1 MSEKPQ
7 WITYAI
13 WILFKEPFYHD
24 SDLFWAYTLAYPH
37 VTTIICSLC
46 HYLFFIGATLWK
58 MRLFYGVP
66 TNLTLLSI
74 DASFK
79 RESYKMAAKE
89 KKNEPPLQLDV

>member
-1 MSEKPQ
+1 M
-7 WITYAI
+7 AI

-24 SDLFWAYTLAYPH
+24 SDLFWAYTLALPH
-37 VTTIICSLC
+37 VFVLFVTI
-46 HYLFFIGATLWK
+46 FFLLEQHFEKWDF
-58 MRLFYGVP
+58 FYGVP

-89 KKNEPPLQLDV
+89 KNEPPLQLDV